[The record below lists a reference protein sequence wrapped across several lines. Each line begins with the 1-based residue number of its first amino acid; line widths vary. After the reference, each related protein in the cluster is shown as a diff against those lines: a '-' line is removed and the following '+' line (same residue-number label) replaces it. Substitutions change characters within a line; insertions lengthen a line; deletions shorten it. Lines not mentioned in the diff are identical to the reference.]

1 MITVALVD
9 DHTLIRHALIELI
22 NRFDNFQV
30 TLDTGNG
37 HDFIEKLT
45 REILP
50 DIALIDINMPGMNGY
65 EVTAYLCKNYPGI
78 IPIALSV
85 DDNEE
90 SIIRMLRCGAK
101 GYLLKDSEPSHL
113 KLALDEIS
121 QKGYFHS
128 DLVSNTLLKSIQTD
142 AKARSKPLVQFQA
155 REEEFIHLAC
165 SEYTYKEIADK
176 MCISPRT
183 VDGYRESLFE
193 KLEVKS
199 RVGLVMFA
207 IRNRLVM
214 I

>member
-1 MITVALVD
+1 MTTVALVD

-22 NRFDNFQV
+22 SRFENFQV
-30 TLDTGNG
+30 TIDAGTGLE
-37 HDFIEKLT
+37 FINRLQHET
-45 REILP
+45 PP
-50 DIALIDINMPGMNGY
+50 DIALIDINMPGMDGY
-65 EVTAYLCKNYPGI
+65 ETTELLCKSHPDV

-90 SIIRMLRCGAK
+90 SIIKMLRCGAK
-101 GYLLKDSEPSHL
+101 GYLLKDSEPSHF
-113 KLALDEIS
+113 KLALNEIH

-128 DLVSNTLLKSIQTD
+128 DLVSNTLLKSIKTNQKVKT
-142 AKARSKPLVQFQA
+142 KPVVQFQA

-176 MCISPRT
+176 MCVSPRT
-183 VDGYRESLFE
+183 IDGYRESLFE

-207 IRNRLVM
+207 IRNGLVV

>member
-1 MITVALVD
+1 MTTVALVD
-9 DHTLIRHALIELI
+9 DHTLIRHALIELL

-30 TLDTGNG
+30 TIQAGNG
-37 HDFIEKLT
+37 EDFVDKLRNENT
-45 REILP
+45 P

-65 EVTAYLCKNYPGI
+65 EITEYLCKNYPQI

-90 SIIRMLRCGAK
+90 SVIKMLRCGAR
-101 GYLLKDSEPSHL
+101 GYLLKDSEPAYF
-113 KLALDEIS
+113 KMALEEIC

-128 DLVSNTLLKSIQTD
+128 DLISNALLKSIKTNP
-142 AKARSKPLVQFQA
+142 KVKIRSLVQFQA

-165 SEYTYKEIADK
+165 TEYTYKEIADK

-207 IRNRLVM
+207 IRNGLVV